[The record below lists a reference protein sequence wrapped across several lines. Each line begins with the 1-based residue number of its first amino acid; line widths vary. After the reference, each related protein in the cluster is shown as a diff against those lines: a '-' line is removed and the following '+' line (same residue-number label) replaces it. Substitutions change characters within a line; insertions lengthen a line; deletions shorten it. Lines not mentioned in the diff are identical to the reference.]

1 MTFHDLC
8 YFPWLSRPGK
18 WSSQIP
24 WLSMTRGH
32 PGKCKHSTN
41 NLNSVL
47 WTCWACAQTI
57 AWYCQPQMQWLCTL
71 FSVAVTHHRQ
81 EHSFP
86 DFSLITFKFPDFSM
100 FSRLVATLLLGFKQI
115 TTTSLGPFSTTT
127 RISSY
132 HKWSKHLYP
141 HNFY

>member
-1 MTFHDLC
+1 MDML
-8 YFPWLSRPGK
+8 G
-18 WSSQIP
+18 
-24 WLSMTRGH
+24 
-32 PGKCKHSTN
+32 
-41 NLNSVL
+41 
-47 WTCWACAQTI
+47 
-57 AWYCQPQMQWLCTL
+57 LCTDYCL
-71 FSVAVTHHRQ
+71 ILSATDAVTLYSFSVAVTHHRQ

-132 HKWSKHLYP
+132 HK
-141 HNFY
+141 